1 VNPYLVDAVGYYKF
15 NESSGTMLIDE
26 LGYNSGT
33 LNGSPTFLQAGLIGT
48 SINFGNTG
56 SDQYAVLSDSNDL
69 KFTTG
74 SIDLPFSISVW
85 VNSSGSSFDIINKYN
100 IAGDN
105 REWQMYVQ
113 SGSVFFKMY
122 SDGLSSNKLN
132 AVGGGVFVTNQWN
145 HIVVTYDGSSTIGG
159 LKLYYNNTIQTNGG
173 ETGSYSKLKQTT
185 QDVWIANEV
194 GDVSGY
200 NANLDETVI
209 YKNRE
214 LTSSEVNYLYNGG
227 IGINL

>member
-1 VNPYLVDAVGYYKF
+1 MVHLHFYR
-15 NESSGTMLIDE
+15 
-26 LGYNSGT
+26 
-33 LNGSPTFLQAGLIGT
+33 
-48 SINFGNTG
+48 
-56 SDQYAVLSDSNDL
+56 QYAVLSDSNDL

-122 SDGLSSNKLN
+122 SDG
-132 AVGGGVFVTNQWN
+132 W
-145 HIVVTYDGSSTIGG
+145 SSTIGG